1 MFLCFCCFDAI
12 ITDDE
17 KGNDRVALTMA
28 AFFESL
34 YNRKEVKME
43 DERVARE
50 ATVNALLSVPRKLVQ
65 LTR

>member
-1 MFLCFCCFDAI
+1 
-12 ITDDE
+12 
-17 KGNDRVALTMA
+17 MA